1 MGISTEVAGSA
12 QLCPLSRVLQSGQCG
27 TYLQWMKLG
36 TGLGSPR
43 RGSRWSVLM
52 PAMRCHSSVRSAEN
66 TCHCWEAQ
74 SSRRKSPAGQESCCR
89 ARGLPVRKNVL
100 PGAEGPLPFHN

>member
-1 MGISTEVAGSA
+1 VGETSLRLLGYPRQPFSECFRVVMG
-12 QLCPLSRVLQSGQCG
+12 R

-36 TGLGSPR
+36 IGLGSPR

-52 PAMRCHSSVRSAEN
+52 PAMRCHSSVRSAEK

-74 SSRRKSPAGQESCCR
+74 SSRRKSPAGQERCR
-89 ARGLPVRKNVL
+89 RGMKLAGGV
-100 PGAEGPLPFHN
+100 GEEGG